1 MKSHGVKFAEEYIAK
16 LKQTLDQL
24 PLDEIKEIKNILLQA
39 YEKNKQIFIMGNG
52 GSAATASHFAC
63 DLAKGTIKDNPH
75 IKKRFKVI
83 ALTDNIPLITAWSND
98 TDYSQVFIEQLR
110 NLLNKDDVVI
120 AISGSGSSE
129 NVLKA
134 VEYANQRGAL
144 TIALTGFDAGK
155 LKDIAHKCLGVSSN
169 SMERIEDVHLI
180 LEHLLCLWLGEEL
193 RVVYPQPSVVNSRK
207 SDAKHKY

>member
-1 MKSHGVKFAEEYIAK
+1 
-16 LKQTLDQL
+16 
-24 PLDEIKEIKNILLQA
+24 
-39 YEKNKQIFIMGNG
+39 MGNG

-63 DLAKGTIKDNPH
+63 DLAKGTIKDNPY

-120 AISGSGSSE
+120 AISASGSSE

-144 TIALTGFDAGK
+144 TIGLTGFDGGK
-155 LKDIAHKCLGVSSN
+155 LKDIANKCLKVSSD

-180 LEHLLCLWLGEEL
+180 LEHLLCLWLREEL
-193 RVVYPQPSVVNSRK
+193 RVLYPQQSVVDSRK
-207 SDAKHKY
+207 LDLDDKY